1 VLKFTRVIAAAI
13 IPAAG
18 IVAALAAPAQAATTP
33 SSSIYSATQNAC
45 LNLVSTN
52 PANSFLDAYGA
63 ACNGSAA
70 QGFTFQ
76 ALSTGPQDTFHIIS
90 QATGQCMIRYR
101 FGIRPDAC
109 SLDVGWT
116 FQRVG
121 TTGHH
126 YNIVVPSSVGTTYP
140 QCIQVNPKPRGYPGA
155 VFTKALCTS
164 AASQVL
170 SLTTAPL

>member
-1 VLKFTRVIAAAI
+1 MLRLTRVIAAAI

-18 IVAALAAPAQAATTP
+18 MIAAFAAPAQAATAP

-45 LNLVSTN
+45 LNLASTN

-70 QGFTFQ
+70 QEFTFQ
-76 ALSTGPQDTFHIIS
+76 AVSTGPQDTFHIIS
-90 QATGQCMIRYR
+90 QATGQCMVRYR

-109 SLDVGWT
+109 SLDAGWT

-121 TTGHH
+121 TTGHR
-126 YNIVVPSSVGTTYP
+126 YNILAPSTAL
-140 QCIQVNPKPRGYPGA
+140 CIQVNPQPRGYPGA
-155 VFTKALCTS
+155 VFTKAPCNS
-164 AASQVL
+164 SASQIL
-170 SLTTAPL
+170 SLTTAP